1 MMHGQQN
8 IKLTVVVKNLL
19 KYNYYYW
26 VLDQKEFLIIFVFL
40 PVACSGCGPPNR

>member
-8 IKLTVVVKNLL
+8 IKLKVVVKNLL

-26 VLDQKEFLIIFVFL
+26 VLDQKEEFTIFVFL
-40 PVACSGCGPPNR
+40 SVVCSGCGPPNR